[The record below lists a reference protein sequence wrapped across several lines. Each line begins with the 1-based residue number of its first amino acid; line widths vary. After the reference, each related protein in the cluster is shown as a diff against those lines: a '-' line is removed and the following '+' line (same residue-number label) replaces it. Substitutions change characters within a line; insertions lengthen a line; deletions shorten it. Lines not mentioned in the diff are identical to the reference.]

1 MVCLKGYSLKQKI
14 LNFQTFWASLFYGQ
28 SSYHVLSLHN
38 LNLFGPYVLSILYLY
53 LGTFSKRFS
62 YDSKTHGMMCQGHKS
77 VVRKV

>member
-14 LNFQTFWASLFYGQ
+14 LNFQTFWASLFHGQ

-53 LGTFSKRFS
+53 LGPFLRDFL
-62 YDSKTHGMMCQGHKS
+62 MA
-77 VVRKV
+77 VRHMG